1 MKMIYEVSMPGRGI
15 LGYVAAT
22 NGIDAMIEGSKRVE
36 RHVASSRADEVEGF
50 TLTVK
55 ATGKYE

>member
-1 MKMIYEVSMPGRGI
+1 MPGRGI